1 MSDCTHP
8 MDAIVAPVATV
19 GMFRIGGMPHCG
31 LCGCP
36 VALAVD
42 GLHGGYLQA
51 IGEPNELVLDQGD
64 PRPMRA
70 ALREQADSVFRAG

>member
-1 MSDCTHP
+1 MSDCAHP
-8 MDAIVAPVATV
+8 LDALVAPLSV
-19 GMFRIGGMPHCG
+19 GPQVPHCG

-42 GLHGGYLQA
+42 GMRGGYVA
-51 IGEPNELVLDQGD
+51 AVGEPNELVLDAGD

-70 ALREQADSVFRAG
+70 VLLGLYGEAVR

>member
-1 MSDCTHP
+1 MSAPECTHP
-8 MDAIVAPVATV
+8 LDVIVV
-19 GMFRIGGMPHCG
+19 GGLVPAPHCG

-42 GLHGGYLQA
+42 GLRGGYLQA

-64 PRPMRA
+64 PRPLRA
-70 ALREQADSVFRAG
+70 VFCGMVDEARGGR